1 MVEGAV
7 YPDLVK
13 TLLRNKGRNAVFKS
27 YTRIHHQDL
36 ENSRLR
42 YHGKVWKNM
51 SPFNCGTFTELCT
64 PSSC

>member
-13 TLLRNKGRNAVFKS
+13 TLLRNKGRNAVFRS

-36 ENSRLR
+36 EKFEIEVPWQSMEEHVALQLWDVYRAL
-42 YHGKVWKNM
+42 Y
-51 SPFNCGTFTELCT
+51 TF
-64 PSSC
+64 